1 MTQKGNLYNTNID
14 DITVFG
20 VYRLGDGN
28 TSSGDHIPNW
38 GALIVLDM
46 NVHDGLYQIHITNRG
61 EYGVYIRNYEEEDG
75 LWGIWYKV

>member
-14 DITVFG
+14 DIAAFG
-20 VYRLGDGN
+20 VYRLGNGN

-46 NVHDGLYQIHITNRG
+46 KIYDGLYQIHITNG
-61 EYGVYIRNYEEEDG
+61 GNEGVYIRSKQNNDWN
-75 LWGIWYKV
+75 LWYKV